1 MGKLRVYTKDGCPAC
16 VNTKTFL
23 SNNSIDFEE
32 FKIGQN
38 ITRDE
43 VLQKFPNAKTVPII
57 VIDDSITIGGYTDL
71 LRLYE
76 NKELFVLL
84 DL

>member
-1 MGKLRVYTKDGCPAC
+1 MSKLVLYTKDECPAC
-16 VNTKTFL
+16 TNTKTFL
-23 SNNSIDFEE
+23 TKNSIDFEE
-32 FKIGQN
+32 YGI
-38 ITRDE
+38 IYRSSRDE
-43 VLQKFPNAKTVPII
+43 VIQKFPNAKTVPII